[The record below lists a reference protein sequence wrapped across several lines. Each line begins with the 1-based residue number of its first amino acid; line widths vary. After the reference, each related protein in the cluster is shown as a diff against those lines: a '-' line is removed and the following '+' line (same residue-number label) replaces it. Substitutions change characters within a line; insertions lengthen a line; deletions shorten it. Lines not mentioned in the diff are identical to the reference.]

1 MRRELYSQCFDET
14 IRQTTIICLERGLLL
29 LRVRDEFRMTLHA
42 CMVRSEKR
50 VITITHQYFRHFL
63 SKAQIMALRTP
74 GSKNQTR
81 TTSPP
86 GSPRSRL
93 SWPRWPLRPP
103 DWGMRS
109 GRGSEQWRGRPA
121 PGRGWPGSG
130 QRPSTRQTS
139 SSKGRLKRF
148 YQTKRIRSRISQLY
162 KYRFWMTFIVQLL
175 LLNRV

>member
-1 MRRELYSQCFDET
+1 MKPSDRQQSFVWKEDCSFSESEMNSGWHYMHAWCVQRNTSRDWYT
-14 IRQTTIICLERGLLL
+14 I
-29 LRVRDEFRMTLHA
+29 
-42 CMVRSEKR
+42 K
-50 VITITHQYFRHFL
+50 YFRRSL
-63 SKAQIMALRTP
+63 SKAQIMALRIP

-86 GSPRSRL
+86 GSPRSSL
-93 SWPRWPLRPP
+93 SWPLWPPRPP